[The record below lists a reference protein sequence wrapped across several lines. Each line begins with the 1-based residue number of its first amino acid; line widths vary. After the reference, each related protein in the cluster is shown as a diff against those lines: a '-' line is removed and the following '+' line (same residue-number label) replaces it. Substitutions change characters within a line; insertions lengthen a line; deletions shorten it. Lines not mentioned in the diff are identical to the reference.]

1 MSPLVLRALQ
11 IWSVHTR
18 QPIQV
23 TDQQL
28 SCIFQKLV
36 PGLTVRH
43 TKRAISQSWYWRH
56 LNCPWERNEVQ
67 ALLTEE
73 SRDLEIEIR
82 DLLVG
87 TENILKVM
95 IKGMGTKEVIQKTD
109 VNREEMSIIGQ
120 IQKTEDISPD
130 LARDGITGKARLGIE
145 TGDQKV
151 GTGIEKSKISI
162 ERHQPGVKAESLVS
176 HHINVIARLH
186 RVEKIDRRTQIA

>member
-1 MSPLVLRALQ
+1 M
-11 IWSVHTR
+11 TG
-18 QPIQV
+18 
-23 TDQQL
+23 QQL

-36 PGLTVRH
+36 PGLTVRR

-56 LNCPWERNEVQ
+56 LNCPWVKRNEVQ

-73 SRDLEIEIR
+73 SRDLGIEVQ

-95 IKGMGTKEVIQKTD
+95 NKGMGTKEVILQTD
-109 VNREEMSIIGQ
+109 VNREEMGITGR
-120 IQKTEDISPD
+120 IQKTENINPD
-130 LARDGITGKARLGIE
+130 LAKEGITEKARLGIE

-162 ERHQPGVKAESLVS
+162 ERHQPGVKAESVVS
-176 HHINVIARLH
+176 HHINVTARLH
-186 RVEKIDRRTQIA
+186 GVEKIDRRTQIALDVEIHI